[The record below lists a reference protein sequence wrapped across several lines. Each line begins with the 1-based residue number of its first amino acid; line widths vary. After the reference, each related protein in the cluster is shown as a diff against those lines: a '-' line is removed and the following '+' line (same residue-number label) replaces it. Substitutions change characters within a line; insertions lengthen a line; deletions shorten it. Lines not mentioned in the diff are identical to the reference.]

1 MKKTDCLDKRSM
13 NLFYKPDRTTRPAT
27 IFMYALFAFV
37 CLLGLGKILVYDVWA
52 ETNSAR
58 KNLAEMEAWRNE
70 VMLQLTDYREVKERY
85 NRYAATEEERAL
97 IDRMEILALLEEKV
111 GATAV
116 MNSIVITGDTVQLQ
130 FSGVT
135 LSEVARIVRKLEA
148 DPIVKSTVVSTAAT
162 TQEGVDSADDSSG
175 LVRANMQILLQKEV
189 AEE

>member
-27 IFMYALFAFV
+27 IFLYALFAFV

-70 VMLQLTDYREVKERY
+70 VMLQLADYREVKERY

>member
-13 NLFYKPDRTTRPAT
+13 NLFYRLDRTTRPAT
-27 IFMYALFAFV
+27 IFLYALFAFV

-70 VMLQLTDYREVKERY
+70 VMLQLADYREVKERY

-116 MNSIVITGDTVQLQ
+116 MNSIVITGNTVQLQ